1 MQAFIFALCVVVG
14 IGSESAL
21 ADSWQPSAGYTQ
33 SPIWPGAAPD
43 LQPVPG
49 PETVTLSKELLA
61 GKPVTSVT
69 DVTRPTITVYAPEG
83 KSTGAAVLV
92 IPGGGFEILAMGF
105 RRHRDLR
112 LADIQGHHLCLVEVS
127 RAK

>member
-1 MQAFIFALCVVVG
+1 MKLLSIVLCLLAAC
-14 IGSESAL
+14 GSAHAETMV
-21 ADSWQPSAGYTQ
+21 WQPSAAHTQ
-33 SPIWPGAAPD
+33 IPIWPGTAPD

-49 PETVTLSKELLA
+49 PETVTSSKELLA

-69 DVTRPTITVYAPEG
+69 NVTRPTITVYAPEG

-112 LADIQGHHLCLVEVS
+112 LADIQRHHLRSVEVS

>member
-1 MQAFIFALCVVVG
+1 MKQRWTIPDRRLPAHQI
-14 IGSESAL
+14 
-21 ADSWQPSAGYTQ
+21 
-33 SPIWPGAAPD
+33 PIWPGAAPD
-43 LQPVPG
+43 LRPVPG
-49 PETVTLSKELLA
+49 PDTVTLSEELLT

-69 DVTRPTITVYAPEG
+69 NVTRPTMTVYAPEG

-112 LADIQGHHLCLVEVS
+112 LADIQGHHLCTVEVS